1 MLPTTGSTMTAA
13 SCLPRAAKSF
23 SAAARSLNGRV
34 SVCFA
39 RSAGTPGES
48 GSPSVSTP
56 EPAFTSSASPAPW

>member
-1 MLPTTGSTMTAA
+1 MLPTTGSVMIAA
-13 SCLPRAAKSF
+13 MVLPRSAKSF
-23 SAAARSLNGRV
+23 STAARSFHGSV

-56 EPAFTSSASPAPW
+56 EPAFTRSGSPAP